1 MGLVLSMCK
10 QKKWNSNHDKASKT
24 PAETKI
30 STITKP
36 VIPSTESTQCSAITR
51 EPIKTYGF
59 PYPYYIPYHQ
69 QIPNFSYFPRV
80 STPIYMPFNQTY
92 TVNDE
97 YSSNP
102 YVAQAYNCREAVIV
116 PSTLS
121 TVQSR
126 DASISDNTSTEHN
139 DEYRTITHVK
149 SEQLFETNHDDQTR
163 LIKKSASTP
172 IDMFLIDISNE
183 HVLVGQPVS
192 MNIRHLLLDTLQ
204 NHHASSSTPIRIEP
218 SSVTTYAHENL
229 LNYIPHVCERY
240 PNLTIQSDQQTRN
253 TLHIRVPSEF
263 SRSLN
268 NLT

>member
-10 QKKWNSNHDKASKT
+10 QRKRNSIHDMVSKT

-30 STITKP
+30 SAITKP
-36 VIPSTESTQCSAITR
+36 AIPSTEITQCSAITR

-69 QIPNFSYFPRV
+69 QMLNFSHFPRV
-80 STPIYMPFNQTY
+80 STPVCVPFNETY
-92 TVNDE
+92 AINNE

-102 YVAQAYNCREAVIV
+102 YVAQAYNCREAFII

-126 DASISDNTSTEHN
+126 ETSISDNTSTEHS

-204 NHHASSSTPIRIEP
+204 NHYASSSTPIRIEP
-218 SSVTTYAHENL
+218 SSVATYAHENL

-240 PNLTIQSDQQTRN
+240 PNLTIRSDQQTKN
-253 TLHIRVPSEF
+253 TLHIRLPSEF

-268 NLT
+268 NST

>member
-10 QKKWNSNHDKASKT
+10 QKKRNCNHDKVSKT
-24 PAETKI
+24 PAETKM

-36 VIPSTESTQCSAITR
+36 AISSPEVTQCSVITR

-59 PYPYYIPYHQ
+59 PYPCYIPYHQ
-69 QIPNFSYFPRV
+69 QMPDFSRV
-80 STPIYMPFNQTY
+80 SAPVCMPFNQTY
-92 TVNDE
+92 AINDK

-102 YVAQAYNCREAVIV
+102 YVAQAYNCRESVIV

-126 DASISDNTSTEHN
+126 ETSISDNTSTEHN
-139 DEYRTITHVK
+139 DDYRTITHVK
-149 SEQLFETNHDDQTR
+149 SERLFETNRDDQTR
-163 LIKKSASTP
+163 LIKKSVSTP

-192 MNIRHLLLDTLQ
+192 MNIRHLLLDTFQ
-204 NHHASSSTPIRIEP
+204 NHYASSSTPISIEP

-253 TLHIRVPSEF
+253 TLHIRLPSEF

-268 NLT
+268 NSV